1 MKLNT
6 LFAFDNS
13 GSISGN
19 SVYFNEIDRIVKKYY
34 KSGDRFFLWGS
45 KYTELS
51 KNEIDQWIQQK
62 DGPEG
67 TNSIY
72 IAKIAMACPYQ
83 REHLIIVTDGE
94 VNENDIETVIN

>member
-45 KYTELS
+45 KY
-51 KNEIDQWIQQK
+51 
-62 DGPEG
+62 
-67 TNSIY
+67 
-72 IAKIAMACPYQ
+72 
-83 REHLIIVTDGE
+83 V
-94 VNENDIETVIN
+94 